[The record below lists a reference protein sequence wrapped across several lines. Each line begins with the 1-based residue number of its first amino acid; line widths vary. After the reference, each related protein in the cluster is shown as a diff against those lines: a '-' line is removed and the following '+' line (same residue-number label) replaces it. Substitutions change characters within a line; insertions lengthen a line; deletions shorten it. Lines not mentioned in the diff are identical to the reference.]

1 MTWLCSLKLF
11 QMLYPSFQHSHF
23 KKILHVVFLSSD
35 FLHVLACIYK
45 FWVFYHCELFAKT
58 RGIGRVSFINFLSHE
73 NKWTCTQTLLRETIH
88 RNVFSGMHLIVSS
101 LLQILERTVLQTLNI
116 DVFHKPENIRFDSQ
130 LKQEVK
136 FMFSLTKA
144 SIFAHCLCQGEVG
157 WCLPIFLRA

>member
-101 LLQILERTVLQTLNI
+101 LLQILEATTDLIVSWSKKWNSC
-116 DVFHKPENIRFDSQ
+116 FPSQ
-130 LKQEVK
+130 KHP
-136 FMFSLTKA
+136 SLLTA
-144 SIFAHCLCQGEVG
+144 FAKEKWDGACPSFCEHNVPKNGQRD
-157 WCLPIFLRA
+157 FN